1 MRAVPTC
8 SITNAGSG
16 GNVHDGNSG
25 ADIASLNAADE
36 NVDGAS
42 IYLNLDSDLGNF
54 RPGVLGRND
63 DTSNTTTYK
72 FSAEL

>member
-1 MRAVPTC
+1 MRAAPTLT
-8 SITNAGSG
+8 IANAGDG
-16 GNVHDGNSG
+16 QNVHDGNSG

-54 RPGVLGRND
+54 RPATLGRND
-63 DTSNTTTYK
+63 QTSNTTTYK